1 MKDDD
6 FLVRL
11 KMTNKVTAASNLK
24 AAGLH
29 FNKKSSK
36 AVIDKTADSAKFDFI
51 TSAKKYIEHLLR
63 GVLLHN
69 GLSSDI
75 IKGLAA
81 FEPYIMMKRPTEVAL
96 RHFGILYSTFQLRS
110 WITGPNEAACR
121 DEYLALLD
129 YLRTYHSSNPI
140 LTDDSGDLIEFLMG
154 LDFLQTHEHLYYF
167 FKLSCLCLTSVSP
180 RYPAVVMGM
189 VDTQGLQSRIAD
201 VVLPCQSYLSEVS
214 DSLAPCCTDVSLEKF
229 SLLSSSFGQSGLCSD
244 YDPWTYV
251 DNFGRSSIYKSFMS
265 SHRSV
270 LSGAET
276 SCKDVTAADVPSVR
290 DAPAIRLPSDT
301 KRRRMERSQSRSRSS
316 SVVMEA
322 TTSSSKD

>member
-1 MKDDD
+1 MKDDE

-29 FNKKSSK
+29 FNKKSIK
-36 AVIDKTADSAKFDFI
+36 AVIDKTADSAESDFL

-63 GVLLHN
+63 GVFQHT

-75 IKGLAA
+75 VKGLAA
-81 FEPYIMMKRPTEVAL
+81 FGPYIMMKRPTEVAL

-110 WITGPNEAACR
+110 WVTGPNEAACR

-129 YLRTYHSSNPI
+129 YLRTYHSSNPS
-140 LTDDSGDLIEFLMG
+140 LTDDSADLIEFLMG
-154 LDFLQTHEHLYYF
+154 FDFLQTHEHLYYF

-180 RYPAVVMGM
+180 RYPAVVMGK

-201 VVLPCQSYLSEVS
+201 EVLPCQNFLSEVS
-214 DSLAPCCTDVSLEKF
+214 DFLALCCSDVNLETF
-229 SLLSSSFGQSGLCSD
+229 SLLFASFGQSGLCSD

-270 LSGAET
+270 LFGAGT
-276 SCKDVTAADVPSVR
+276 SCKDVTSADVPSVR
-290 DAPAIRLPSDT
+290 DSPAIRLPSDT

>member
-1 MKDDD
+1 MKDDE

-36 AVIDKTADSAKFDFI
+36 SVIDKTADSAKSDFI

-63 GVLLHN
+63 GVLQHT

-81 FEPYIMMKRPTEVAL
+81 FDPYIMMKRPTEVAL

-110 WITGPNEAACR
+110 WVTGPNEAACR

-129 YLRTYHSSNPI
+129 YLRTYHSSNPS

-154 LDFLQTHEHLYYF
+154 LDFLQTHEHLYYL
-167 FKLSCLCLTSVSP
+167 FKLSCLCLFFVSP
-180 RYPAVVMGM
+180 RNPAVVMGK

-214 DSLAPCCTDVSLEKF
+214 DSLALCC
-229 SLLSSSFGQSGLCSD
+229 SLLSSSFVHSGNLDSVPIMIPGYMWITSGVRPFTSPSCLPIGLFFLGQER
-244 YDPWTYV
+244 V
-251 DNFGRSSIYKSFMS
+251 
-265 SHRSV
+265 
-270 LSGAET
+270 
-276 SCKDVTAADVPSVR
+276 VR
-290 DAPAIRLPSDT
+290 MLLQLTFPL
-301 KRRRMERSQSRSRSS
+301 
-316 SVVMEA
+316 
-322 TTSSSKD
+322 